1 MGRSRREATSPA
13 PSIAPIRERVTVVGS
28 PDDAFAT
35 FADGFATWWPRQASW
50 SGDVLESIGIE
61 PRVGGFL
68 WERGPHGF
76 RADFGRVQAW
86 EPPHRLVFS
95 WQVGPDRTPEP
106 NPARASEVEVRFRAL
121 GDGRT
126 RVELEHRGFE
136 RHGEGGEAYRDGMAA
151 DAGWP
156 SLLRAYA
163 SALQRRSEAP
173 WEGLTT

>member
-1 MGRSRREATSPA
+1 VIE
-13 PSIAPIRERVTVVGS
+13 PIRERVTVSGS
-28 PDDAFAT
+28 PDDAFAAFT
-35 FADGFATWWPRQASW
+35 DGFGRWWPRAVSW

-95 WQVGPDRTPEP
+95 WQVGPGRAPEP
-106 NPARASEVEVRFRAL
+106 NPTRASEVEVRFRSV

-126 RVELEHRGFE
+126 RVELEHRRFE
-136 RHGEGGEAYRDGMAA
+136 RHGTGAAAYRKGMASG
-151 DAGWP
+151 AGWP
-156 SLLRAYA
+156 AILSAYA
-163 SALQRRSEAP
+163 AALQRRSEAP

>member
-1 MGRSRREATSPA
+1 MAATLVEPV
-13 PSIAPIRERVTVVGS
+13 RERITVAAP
-28 PDDAFAT
+28 PDEAFAAFT
-35 FADGFATWWPRQASW
+35 EELNRWWPRAASW
-50 SGDVLESIGIE
+50 SGDVLEAVGIE

-95 WQVGPDRTPEP
+95 WQVGPDRAPEP
-106 NPARASEVEVRFRAL
+106 NPARASEVEVRFRAA
-121 GDGRT
+121 GGKT

-136 RHGEGGEAYRDGMAA
+136 RHGPGGAAYRDGMASA
-151 DAGWP
+151 DGWP
-156 SLLRAYA
+156 GILEAYA
-163 SALQRRSEAP
+163 AALQRRSEAP